1 MEVVFTS
8 LYLVIAVTGIGNSL
22 YWSARERL
30 DARKEQ
36 ARGKR

>member
-1 MEVVFTS
+1 MEVFTVT
-8 LYLVIAVTGIGNSL
+8 YLVLAVAGIGNSL